1 MVKSLSSLLPVVCR
15 CSHATHDLYNSIAA
29 EDYPE
34 WDFKIQTMDPTD
46 QLNFDF
52 DPLDCTK
59 VCAEPQMRI
68 QAGDE
73 PRLSGTCS
81 ACVCAISA

>member
-1 MVKSLSSLLPVVCR
+1 
-15 CSHATHDLYNSIAA
+15 
-29 EDYPE
+29 
-34 WDFKIQTMDPTD
+34 MDPAD

-73 PRLSGTCS
+73 PRLSGSRTALPAPPALAPSAPEAGSVELCMPGRCS
-81 ACVCAISA
+81 HRNHCHLPWQPT